1 MNRKFLRT
9 SDLARAVGIHPNTVR
24 LYEEWGLIPPV
35 ARSESGYRIFTQ
47 RHLDCLRLA
56 RTIYAS
62 EYPGRDLRA
71 SGNEVIQCAVQDD
84 WQGALEKAHEHLSA
98 VEEELHRAETAADVL
113 EHWAQKATESRD
125 EKPLAIR
132 EVSKMLG
139 VSHDVIRN
147 WERNGLV
154 TIRRNP
160 YNNYRLFTRKDIERM
175 QIIRLL
181 STAGYSHMAILRMFI
196 ELDRGKTSNLKQV
209 LDTPRADE
217 DIFMAADHWL
227 TTLRIQEEMAKE
239 IIRLIEEKISSR

>member
-1 MNRKFLRT
+1 M
-9 SDLARAVGIHPNTVR
+9 
-24 LYEEWGLIPPV
+24 IPPV

-47 RHLDCLRLA
+47 HHLDCLRLA

-71 SGNEVIQCAVQDD
+71 SGTEVIQCAVQDD

-98 VEEELHRAETAADVL
+98 VKEELHRAEAAADVL
-113 EHWAQKATESRD
+113 EHWAQKAPESQD

-132 EVSKMLG
+132 EVAKMLG

-160 YNNYRLFTRKDIERM
+160 YNNYRLFARKDIERM

-181 STAGYSHMAILRMFI
+181 SKAGYSHMAILRMFL

-209 LDTPRADE
+209 LDTPRPDE

-227 TTLRIQEEMAKE
+227 TTLCIQEEMAKE